1 MLLAAT
7 LSLTAQNINQTV
19 QVTNEYET
27 KFEDFKRQT
36 PELQLPD
43 SLYRF
48 DYDFD
53 YSVFD
58 SPYRGSYVF
67 TPYRV
72 EITPDAKEYDGKRL
86 YLKAGAGYNLRPVL
100 DLVYNPLLRD
110 NAALSLYNFG
120 GGCLTSSFYDF
131 RDIAGLSGH
140 WMIPACTVRWD
151 MGYEGIFTG
160 KAAPA
165 AAYNS
170 GFVKL
175 KLNSADVGRSFFT
188 YDMDLDARMG
198 SQICPDGQI
207 LATDIVLGGSLG
219 PVLSTTYSFLL
230 DFNFDVKALRDGR
243 PEYVGDVTNS
253 ATFLPHLVFSTGA
266 FDIDLGAR
274 LDYVMSG
281 TSSFLLAPAAKASF
295 NIPAASM
302 KLAASFT
309 GGARLH
315 SLYSLKSQNHFY
327 LRSGDEPAFVRE
339 KYNAALAVSG
349 AIANT
354 FQYELKGGYASY
366 VNSAVDSWLGLAFM
380 DSRVAYAELGLDWK
394 SEHFRSDAT
403 LRYQYVD
410 LLQSTAGAYLPA
422 EFTADFN
429 FRYSY
434 RNRLDAGLNLN
445 ASSARRCVD
454 GSFEDVPYF
463 VDLGLFGNYSFKH
476 GWSAWAHL
484 GNLLC
489 GEIQRHPGLVE
500 KGPYITL
507 GFTLSI
513 K

>member
-1 MLLAAT
+1 MLMAAA

-58 SPYRGSYVF
+58 SPYKGSYVF

-72 EITPDAKEYDGKRL
+72 EIVPDAKEFDGRRF
-86 YLKAGAGYNLRPVL
+86 YLRAGAGYTLRPVL
-100 DLVYNPLLRD
+100 DLVYNPLLKE
-110 NAALSLYNFG
+110 NAGVSLYNFG
-120 GGCLTSSFYDF
+120 SGCLNSSFYDF

-140 WMIPACTVRWD
+140 WMIPSCTVKWD
-151 MGYEGIFTG
+151 MGYEGIFSG
-160 KAAPA
+160 KAVPST
-165 AAYNS
+165 AYNS

-175 KLNSADVGRSFFT
+175 ALSSADVGRSFFT
-188 YDMDLDARMG
+188 YDMDLDVRMG

-207 LATDIVLGGSLG
+207 IASDIVLGGSLG
-219 PVLSTTYSFLL
+219 PVLSTKYSFLL
-230 DFNFDVKALRDGR
+230 DFNFDVKALRDSR
-243 PEYVGDVTNS
+243 PDFLGDVTNS
-253 ATFLPHLVFSTGA
+253 ATFLPHLVFSPGA
-266 FDIDLGAR
+266 FDVDLGVR

-281 TSSFLLAPAAKASF
+281 NSSFFLAPAAKASF
-295 NIPAASM
+295 AIPAISM

-315 SLYSLKSQNHFY
+315 SLYSLKSLNHFY
-327 LRSGDEPAFVRE
+327 LRSADEPGYVRE
-339 KYNAALAVSG
+339 RYNAALAVSG
-349 AIANT
+349 AIANS
-354 FQYELKGGYASY
+354 FQYELKGGYAAY
-366 VNSAVDSWLGLAFM
+366 ANSAVDSWCGLAFM

-394 SEHFRSDAT
+394 SEHFRSDAN
-403 LRYQYVD
+403 LRYQHVE
-410 LLQSTAGAYLPA
+410 LLNSTAGAYLPA
-422 EFTADFN
+422 AFTADFN

-445 ASSARRCVD
+445 ASGRRRCVD
-454 GSFEDVPYF
+454 GQFADVPYF

-489 GEIQRHPGLVE
+489 GEVQRHPGLIE
-500 KGPYITL
+500 KGPYVTL
-507 GFTLSI
+507 GFTLSV